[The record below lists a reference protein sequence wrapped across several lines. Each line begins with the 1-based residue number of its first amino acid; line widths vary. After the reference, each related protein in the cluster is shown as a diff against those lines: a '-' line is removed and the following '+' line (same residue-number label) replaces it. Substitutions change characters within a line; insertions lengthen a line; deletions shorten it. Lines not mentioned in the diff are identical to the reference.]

1 MRSECSILLV
11 DDIPEYLDTMELNV
25 PDGCRVLRAI
35 SLDEAKTLAEKENPL
50 VAVIDIRLS
59 EEDAGNRDG
68 LKLLKWMRIRHP
80 RTVVIMVSAY
90 REFEYRAESV
100 MLGAE
105 EFLGKP
111 IRPDEFRAAIAKARA
126 QGGSY

>member
-1 MRSECSILLV
+1 MRSEGSILLV

-25 PDGCRVLRAI
+25 PEGCRVLRAV
-35 SLDEAKTLAEKENPL
+35 SVDEAKNVAEKENPL

-59 EEDAGNRDG
+59 EDDGGNRDG
-68 LKLLKWMRIRHP
+68 LELLKWMRIRHP

-90 REFEYRAESV
+90 REFEYAAESL

-105 EFLGKP
+105 AFLGKP
-111 IRPDEFRAAIAKARA
+111 IRPDEFRATIGKAWA
-126 QGGSY
+126 QGGRD